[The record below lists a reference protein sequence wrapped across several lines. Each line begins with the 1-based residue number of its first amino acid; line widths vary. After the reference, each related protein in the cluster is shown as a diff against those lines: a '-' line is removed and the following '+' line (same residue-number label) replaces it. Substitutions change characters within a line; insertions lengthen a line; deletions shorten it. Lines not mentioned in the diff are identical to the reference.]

1 MKGNWGRVIVFLP
14 CWVAADVASPAS
26 ALSYGVSIF
35 VTQKETCQLP
45 QSVRRMSQESTDSS
59 NPSAP
64 PAFVWDGLL
73 RCAGQIIYIWST
85 SHYMCVN
92 ELATY
97 TDADGYVR
105 DERQVRQSDPHCA
118 SLVARVSRSCDL
130 STRACDRIVCS
141 ECSCKSSHPQYT
153 DQLSVDLAVPNKLHA
168 VHCHQE
174 RFHTQPVP
182 HTVTCSIA
190 HACRFHMSTI
200 SYIDLQYYRCANSI
214 KQLQ

>member
-141 ECSCKSSHPQYT
+141 EVQLQKFPPTIYGPIECRFSCPKQTSCGS
-153 DQLSVDLAVPNKLHA
+153 LSLGAI
-168 VHCHQE
+168 
-174 RFHTQPVP
+174 P
-182 HTVTCSIA
+182 HTTCTTHGYMQHSSCMQVSHVHYQLHRPIV
-190 HACRFHMSTI
+190 
-200 SYIDLQYYRCANSI
+200 LQMC
-214 KQLQ
+214 KQY